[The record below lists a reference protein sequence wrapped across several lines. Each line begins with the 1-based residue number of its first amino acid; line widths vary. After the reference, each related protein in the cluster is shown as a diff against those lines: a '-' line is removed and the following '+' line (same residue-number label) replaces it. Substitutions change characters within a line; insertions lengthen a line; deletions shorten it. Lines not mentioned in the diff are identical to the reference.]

1 MKRKLLMQKLLLVFF
16 VSVSASALN
25 AQTVVSEGWDE
36 SSAQEIWCDMAVD
49 WMIDWVTTYSD
60 GTEERTP
67 FFMSEHR
74 QATALTEWYMFVGVK
89 YATRSFSDLNMKEV
103 SSEVQQKEINGAIF
117 TWTNEKREI
126 TDVMTYSQGTIIPNS
141 IYDGAY
147 KKNGQKVNKW
157 ETVDPFN
164 CKVTYKGKEFSFDQ
178 KTVTVARKDSL
189 IGNSVYDNIIYSI
202 GDNVKN
208 IPAIVGYNSSD
219 NGFFPPEWGWLCDV
233 KQTVANN
240 YNQNGFVYIWSL
252 HFSKGILPLV
262 VASGS
267 SNPEWHF
274 EYFHYTA
281 ETLCNSAFWDTSNKR
296 WSNAIASDDVD
307 MMRWRL
313 PGDVMDSKDIDEA
326 VSQNWDE
333 GRGGSVYTNRYDMT
347 LDDGTLSVTD
357 TYTGKQVGTWYNSGF
372 KSEWGKLVDVK
383 QSLANNISHDGYVYI
398 WSLHFSG
405 GYVLPVVV
413 KPNTVPFINFDYCEQ
428 TPNATYNS
436 AYYDSSSGKWVNA
449 IAWDGGIKM
458 QWAREGEVVASKEY
472 EVASSQNWDEGHGT
486 SVNTNRFDISVN
498 IPSCRFTCKDT
509 YRNVYMGSWAGANRD
524 LLWADEEFRRNATK
538 SQSYRAPL
546 NIGNHGKVIY
556 NGTEYTGGAS
566 ITTEECKLPD
576 WQFQIIPDDGYEL
589 ASVRYGGMDLT
600 DYVKDNILS
609 FHTLGNLSN
618 LSFTFISKDRYPFIT
633 FADASTEAVCLAKW
647 DLDKNG
653 KLSMSE
659 AKDVETISFTT
670 AEKEKLT
677 SFDEF
682 QYFTGVNNIAMNVQ
696 TESGPFVNCKNLSS
710 ITIPDGMGVIGYRA
724 FKGCNALTTIT
735 IPSSVT
741 GVSNWAFLYCNNLTT
756 VISYITEPST
766 IIEDAFGTDV
776 YSNATLWVPAGTSAK
791 YKKVSGWKN
800 FQNIKEMNSD
810 IRGDAN
816 NDGEVDVADIV
827 AIVNH
832 LNGNTPDNFNLKQAD
847 ADNNNEVNM
856 ADVEA
861 VARIIMKL

>member
-1 MKRKLLMQKLLLVFF
+1 
-16 VSVSASALN
+16 
-25 AQTVVSEGWDE
+25 
-36 SSAQEIWCDMAVD
+36 MAVD

-67 FFMSEHR
+67 FLMSEHR
-74 QATALTEWYMFVGVK
+74 QATALTEWYMRFAYK
-89 YATRSFSDLNMKEV
+89 NATRTFSDLNMKKV
-103 SSEVQQKEINGAIF
+103 SSEVQQKENNGAVF

-126 TDVMTYSQGTIIPNS
+126 SDVMTYTLPEGSTISPNS
-141 IYDGAY
+141 IYDGVY
-147 KKNGQKVNKW
+147 KKNGQRVNKW

-164 CKVTYKGKEFSFDQ
+164 CKVTYKGKEFSFGQ
-178 KTVTVARKDSL
+178 KTVTINRKDSL
-189 IGNSVYDNIIYSI
+189 SGDLEYDNIVYSI
-202 GDNVKN
+202 GENVKN
-208 IPAIVGYNSSD
+208 IPSIVGPAEPIWGWG

-240 YNQNGFVYIWSL
+240 RYQDGFLYIWSL

-262 VASGS
+262 VTSGS
-267 SNPEWHF
+267 SHPDWHF
-274 EYFHYTA
+274 EFFHYTA
-281 ETLCNSAFWDTSNKR
+281 ETLCNSAFWDASNNR

-357 TYTGKQVGTWYNSGF
+357 TYTGEQVGTWYNSGF

-428 TPNATYNS
+428 TPNTTYNS

-458 QWAREGEVVASKEY
+458 QWASEGEVVASKKY
-472 EVASSQNWDEGHGT
+472 DVASSQNWDEGRGT
-486 SVNTNRFDISVN
+486 SVNTNRFN
-498 IPSCRFTCKDT
+498 IEVSIPGRLTCTDS
-509 YRNVYMGSWAGANRD
+509 YRNVNMGSWGGSSANTD
-524 LLWADEEFRRNATK
+524 LLWGDDEFRRNTTE
-538 SQSYRAPL
+538 SQSYKATL

-556 NGTEYTGGAS
+556 NGTEYTGGVS

-576 WQFQIIPDDGYEL
+576 WQFQIVPDEGYEL
-589 ASVRYGGMDLT
+589 ASVRYDGMDLT

-609 FHTLGNLSN
+609 FHTLGSLSN

-633 FADASTEAVCLAKW
+633 FADASTESVCLSKW

-653 KLSMSE
+653 KLSM
-659 AKDVETISFTT
+659 
-670 AEKEKLT
+670 
-677 SFDEF
+677 
-682 QYFTGVNNIAMNVQ
+682 
-696 TESGPFVNCKNLSS
+696 
-710 ITIPDGMGVIGYRA
+710 
-724 FKGCNALTTIT
+724 GC
-735 IPSSVT
+735 
-741 GVSNWAFLYCNNLTT
+741 
-756 VISYITEPST
+756 
-766 IIEDAFGTDV
+766 
-776 YSNATLWVPAGTSAK
+776 
-791 YKKVSGWKN
+791 
-800 FQNIKEMNSD
+800 
-810 IRGDAN
+810 
-816 NDGEVDVADIV
+816 
-827 AIVNH
+827 
-832 LNGNTPDNFNLKQAD
+832 
-847 ADNNNEVNM
+847 
-856 ADVEA
+856 
-861 VARIIMKL
+861 